1 MRRLRK
7 NLLPSMNLTMS
18 LIAAAAVALLASAA
32 AWSGPEQDREAFVK
46 YFNERF
52 SEVPTEDFINGHYS
66 IDEALREQ
74 WQAIEEFPPYEL
86 ALERGEELFS
96 TPFANGK
103 SFADCFDNGGIGVRQ
118 NYPYFDTDRGEV
130 VTLELAINECREAN
144 GEKPFK
150 YKKGDIAAVSAYMA
164 YTSREQPLN
173 VQIPDDPRA
182 VAAYE
187 EGKQFYYTRRGQ
199 LNFSCASCHLDGSGL
214 MVRADK
220 LSPALGHPTHFPVY
234 RSKWGEMGT
243 LHRRFGGC
251 NEQVRAKAFKPQS
264 KQYRNLEYFLTYMSN
279 GLPVNGPGARR

>member
-1 MRRLRK
+1 MR
-7 NLLPSMNLTMS
+7 S
-18 LIAAAAVALLASAA
+18 LGRVIVAGAAAAALLGLVVTAVTA
-32 AWSGPEQDREAFVK
+32 GPEDDRKAFVE
-46 YFNERF
+46 YFNKRF
-52 SEVPTEDFINGHYS
+52 SDVPTEDFINGHYA
-66 IDEALREQ
+66 IDAGLREQ
-74 WQAIEEFPPYEL
+74 WEAIEEFPPYEL

-103 SFADCFDNGGIGVRQ
+103 GFADCFDNGGVGVRQ

-164 YTSREQPLN
+164 YTSRDKPLAIE
-173 VQIPDDPRA
+173 IPDDPRA
-182 VAAYE
+182 QAAYE
-187 EGKQFYYTRRGQ
+187 DGKRFYYTRRGQ
-199 LNFSCASCHLDGSGL
+199 LNFSCASCHLGASGM

-251 NEQVRAKAFKPQS
+251 NEQVRAKAFAPQS
-264 KQYRNLEYFLTYMSN
+264 EQYRNLEYFLTYMSN